1 MKLLRKKC
9 QFCGKK
15 IDKGKEIFEKVKVP
29 EFAEPIKKSFCSKRH
44 IKSYQQT
51 ILGTPS
57 KSMCMKCFD

>member
-15 IDKGKEIFEKVKVP
+15 IDKGKEFFEKVKVP
-29 EFAEPIKKSFCSKRH
+29 EFADPIKKPFCNEKH
-44 IKSYQQT
+44 AEEYKQT

-57 KSMCMKCFD
+57 RSMCMKCFD